1 MKKRLI
7 YALLAGVSTFGAIT
21 ASAATLGGLT
31 PQGLGADDASVAS
44 CDTNGV
50 TTSYTTQYNTT
61 TTAGYKVDD
70 VTVNGIADACNG
82 KTMKITLVGAS
93 NASLGEVTAT
103 VAVDS
108 TAMTPD
114 TSDTVDF
121 LATNKLAE
129 DVQGIHVVISG

>member
-1 MKKRLI
+1 MKKRFV
-7 YALLAGVSTFGAIT
+7 YAVLAGATAFVAVG
-21 ASAATLGGLT
+21 ASAATLGGVT
-31 PQGLGADDASVAS
+31 STGLGADDVAIAS

-50 TTSYTTQYNTT
+50 STSYTTQYNTT
-61 TTAGYKVDD
+61 TAAGYKVDD
-70 VTVNGIADACNG
+70 IIVSGIADACNG

-93 NASLGEVTAT
+93 NASLGEVSAT
-103 VAVDS
+103 VAVNS
-108 TAMTPD
+108 TATPAD

>member
-1 MKKRLI
+1 MKKRLV
-7 YALLAGVSTFGAIT
+7 YGVLVGVTAFAGVT
-21 ASAATLGGLT
+21 ASAATLGGIT
-31 PQGLGADDASVAS
+31 STGLGADDVTVAS

-50 TTSYTTQYNTT
+50 STSYTTAYNTT
-61 TTAGYKVDD
+61 TAAGYKVDD
-70 VTVNGIADACNG
+70 ITVGGMADACNG
-82 KTMKITLVGAS
+82 KPMKITLVGSS

-108 TAMTPD
+108 ATSD

>member
-1 MKKRLI
+1 MKKRLV
-7 YALLAGVSTFGAIT
+7 YGVLVGVTAFAGVT
-21 ASAATLGGLT
+21 ASAATLGGIT
-31 PQGLGADDASVAS
+31 STGLGADDVTVAS

-50 TTSYTTQYNTT
+50 STSYTTAYNTT
-61 TTAGYKVDD
+61 TAAGYKVDD
-70 VTVNGIADACNG
+70 ITVAGIADACNG
-82 KTMKITLVGAS
+82 KSMKITLVGAS

-103 VAVDS
+103 VAVNS
-108 TAMTPD
+108 TATPAD